1 MRRPASQSA
10 GRANPI
16 NTQEAQINGHR
27 ASRGRSLSALFAPPS
42 ANKLRPERSGAK
54 LNMIHWRKA
63 PISAPARRP
72 RGAQSGWGR
81 RACSSSWPERLGSAG
96 AKWTNR
102 RDCYRGPPS
111 PSARPAAA
119 APNSNQPATQPP
131 RPKPLGPLVAPSER
145 LNWATLE
152 ANQVSG
158 EKRFMA
164 AQE

>member
-81 RACSSSWPERLGSAG
+81 RACSSSWPELRPGDLARLGSARLERSGQTG
-96 AKWTNR
+96 AIVIEVR
-102 RDCYRGPPS
+102 RVHLRGRRLPLPTRTS
-111 PSARPAAA
+111 
-119 APNSNQPATQPP
+119 QPASHPDPSRSAHLLP
-131 RPKPLGPLVAPSER
+131 RPSVLIGR
-145 LNWATLE
+145 H
-152 ANQVSG
+152 
-158 EKRFMA
+158 
-164 AQE
+164 